1 MGTENALA
9 SKNEHL
15 EANQRHAEQEVQ
27 KMKQIFESKE
37 QSWQN
42 ERQDLN
48 TKLQEMLAYNEKV
61 RDECLKKVVVY
72 KEKYTDYKAK
82 VRSAN

>member
-1 MGTENALA
+1 MSTENVLA
-9 SKNEHL
+9 SQNEHL
-15 EANQRHAEQEVQ
+15 EANQRHAEQEQQ
-27 KMKQIFESKE
+27 KQKQIYESKE
-37 QSWQN
+37 QSWHN